1 MTIAHHPEQQRFS
14 ISSWANAE
22 LLAST
27 EMRRSNPDT
36 SPQDSTILFLDH
48 ELRNETDEEKDLEH
62 AMSNIRNFFGLFDG
76 REYEADKFE
85 SAFADAFDAQVTGL
99 THRVPSETSEMQD
112 PTNRTEMD
120 YQGLLETCRN
130 YALTRNV
137 ATLDYVR
144 PLFKGVVEYSM
155 KCEHDGS
162 LVLFKS
168 HAYTRQ
174 GKIVRVERH
183 ATVVESSTSN

>member
-22 LLAST
+22 LLES
-27 EMRRSNPDT
+27 DT
-36 SPQDSTILFLDH
+36 SSQDSTILFLDH

-62 AMSNIRNFFGLFDG
+62 AMSNIRNFFGLLFDG

-155 KCEHDGS
+155 KCEYDGS